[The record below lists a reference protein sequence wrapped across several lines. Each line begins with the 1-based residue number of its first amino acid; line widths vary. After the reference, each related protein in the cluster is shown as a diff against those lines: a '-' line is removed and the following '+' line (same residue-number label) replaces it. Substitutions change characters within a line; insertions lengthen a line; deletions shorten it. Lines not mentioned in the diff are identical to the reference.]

1 MGLAIN
7 LTGYRVAQWIL
18 VHHVMAAIYK
28 VAEVYNTNGL
38 LLVGLA
44 RIVCNPEFRRRRS
57 ELECPIE
64 SDLS

>member
-1 MGLAIN
+1 
-7 LTGYRVAQWIL
+7 
-18 VHHVMAAIYK
+18 MAAIYK

-38 LLVGLA
+38 LLVELV

-57 ELECPIE
+57 ELERSIE

>member
-1 MGLAIN
+1 M
-7 LTGYRVAQWIL
+7 V
-18 VHHVMAAIYK
+18 AIYK

-38 LLVGLA
+38 LLVELV

-57 ELECPIE
+57 ELERPIE